1 MKFLPQ
7 RILYLQVENLNPFTL
22 TNSIRCIHQQV
33 DNSEVSHFGITI
45 SAGSRDENDQEQG
58 LAHYIEHCIFK
69 GTSKRKPFH
78 ILSRLDAVG
87 GEINAYTTKEETC
100 IYGSFLN
107 IYYER
112 AIELIADIVFNS
124 TFPSHEIQKEKDVII
139 DEINSY
145 MDSPSEQIFDDFED
159 QIFNGHPIGRNI
171 LGTIDSV
178 NALKKSDITS
188 FIKRNYTPDNIAI
201 SSVGNIKTAKLIKL
215 CEKYFDREFSK
226 SEGQERKPFINYIPS
241 HNQLE
246 RDTHQ
251 VHTMMG
257 NMAYDMHNDKRRALI
272 LLNNVLGGQGLNNRL
287 NLNIREKFGLTYSIE
302 SNYVPYSDSGVFQ
315 VYFSGEK
322 KTNAR
327 IVKLIYKE
335 LKKFRETKLG
345 INQLHLAKQQ
355 LKGHIA
361 LAQENRVGLMLALG
375 KSLLLFEKVDTNQEI
390 FDQIESITSEDV
402 IEIANE
408 IFIED
413 QFSSLTFI

>member
-1 MKFLPQ
+1 M
-7 RILYLQVENLNPFTL
+7 ENLNSFNL
-22 TNSIRCIHQQV
+22 SNSIRCIHQQV
-33 DNSEVSHFGITI
+33 DTSEVSHFGITI
-45 SAGSRDENDQEQG
+45 KAGSRDETEQEQG
-58 LAHYIEHCIFK
+58 LAHFIEHCIFK
-69 GTSKRKPFH
+69 GTTKRKPFH

-112 AIELIADIVFNS
+112 AIELIADILFNS

-159 QIFNGHPIGRNI
+159 QLYNGHPIGRNI
-171 LGTIDSV
+171 LGTIESV
-178 NALKKSDITS
+178 KSFEKKQVLS
-188 FIKRNYTPDNIAI
+188 FISRNYSPQNIAI
-201 SSVGNIKTAKLIKL
+201 SSVGNIKLTKFIKL
-215 CEKYFDREFSK
+215 CAKYFDREFPSSTVIK
-226 SEGQERKPFINYIPS
+226 RVPFNNYIPQ
-241 HNQLE
+241 HNAVS

-251 VHTMMG
+251 VHTMIG
-257 NMAYDMHNDKRRALI
+257 NLAYDMHNDKRRGLI

-322 KTNAR
+322 KSNPR
-327 IVKLIYKE
+327 IVKLIHKE

-375 KSLLLFEKVDTNQEI
+375 KSLLLFDKVDTNQEI
-390 FDQIESITSEDV
+390 FDQIEAISSSDIL
-402 IEIANE
+402 EIANE
-408 IFIED
+408 IFVED

>member
-1 MKFLPQ
+1 M
-7 RILYLQVENLNPFTL
+7 ENLNTFNL
-22 TNSIRCIHQQV
+22 TNSIRCIHQQI
-33 DNSEVSHFGITI
+33 DNAEVSHFGISI
-45 SAGSRDENDQEQG
+45 RAGSRDEVADQQG

-69 GTSKRKPFH
+69 GTTKRKPFH

-107 IYYER
+107 IYYDR
-112 AIELIADIVFNS
+112 AIELIADILFNS
-124 TFPSHEIQKEKDVII
+124 TFPAHEIEKEKDVII

-159 QIFNGHPIGRNI
+159 QVFNGHTIGRNI
-171 LGTIDSV
+171 LGTIESV
-178 NALKKSDITS
+178 KSFEKTQILE
-188 FIKRNYTPDNIAI
+188 FIHRNYHPTNIAI
-201 SSVGNIKTAKLIKL
+201 SSVGNIKVNRFIKL
-215 CEKYFDREFSK
+215 CTKYFDREFKVSNYQDRIPF
-226 SEGQERKPFINYIPS
+226 SDYKP
-241 HNQLE
+241 HNASID

-251 VHTMMG
+251 AHTMLG
-257 NMAYDMHNDKRRALI
+257 NMAYDMHNEKRRGLI

-302 SNYVPYSDSGVFQ
+302 SNYVPYSDCGIFQ

-322 KTNAR
+322 KTNSR
-327 IVKLIYKE
+327 IVKLVFKE
-335 LKKFRETKLG
+335 LKKFRETRMG

-375 KSLLLFEKVDTNQEI
+375 KSLLLFDKVDTNQEI
-390 FDQIESITSEDV
+390 FNQIDAITSSD
-402 IEIANE
+402 ILEIANE
-408 IFIED
+408 IFVEE
-413 QFSSLTFI
+413 QFSSLSFI